1 MMQSAISDA
10 QLIFSTWH
18 GKSCLDEC
26 RTCGEI
32 REETAC
38 SLLATGDSNICRW
51 KAKSDLVEWITEP
64 IQMGGIFQDQGLSC
78 CNMLSNWSGHDNTG
92 KECRISSSLRLDLLA
107 TFVSKSSHK
116 VSLYFVYILLV
127 LGGTSVSFSHS
138 PRKLPAI
145 YQIWAPILSPP
156 CSLPSIPLD
165 RLEYSFHVG
174 S

>member
-1 MMQSAISDA
+1 MERAALMNVELVGRSEKRLHAP
-10 QLIFSTWH
+10 
-18 GKSCLDEC
+18 
-26 RTCGEI
+26 
-32 REETAC
+32 
-38 SLLATGDSNICRW
+38 LLATGDQRRDCMLTVGYCMLTAGYCRW

-116 VSLYFVYILLV
+116 VSLYFVYIFLV